1 MENNVIKFGYED
13 TDKEVLIDLYGIVFK
28 VNNIE
33 EIDNLKNIDKENVN
47 EIEETIKKLLG
58 EDAIDKINNKR
69 LTDGKDKMDVKI
81 ELAVLGCVFQAYTKV
96 MTESVIG
103 KVENSINNINERI
116 NNFGNRQEKR
126 YNNRRYNKY
135 RR

>member
-69 LTDGKDKMDVKI
+69 LTDGKDKMDVKVA
-81 ELAVLGCVFQAYTKV
+81 LAVLGCIFQAYTKV

>member
-1 MENNVIKFGYED
+1 MENKAIKFGYED
-13 TDKEVLIDLYGIVFK
+13 TDKEVLIDLYGIIFK

-33 EIDNLKNIDKENVN
+33 EIDKLKDIDKENVN

-69 LTDGKDKMDVKI
+69 ITDGKNAMDVKI
-81 ELAVLGCVFQAYTKV
+81 ELAVLGCIFQAYTKV
-96 MTESVIG
+96 MAESVIG

-126 YNNRRYNKY
+126 YNRRYNKY

>member
-58 EDAIDKINNKR
+58 DDAIDKINNKR
-69 LTDGKDKMDVKI
+69 LTDGKDKMDVKVA
-81 ELAVLGCVFQAYTKV
+81 LAVLGCIFQAYTKV

>member
-81 ELAVLGCVFQAYTKV
+81 ELAVLGCIFQAYTKV

>member
-33 EIDNLKNIDKENVN
+33 EIDNLKNIDKENVH

-58 EDAIDKINNKR
+58 DDAIDKINNKR
-69 LTDGKDKMDVKI
+69 LTDGKDKMDVKVA
-81 ELAVLGCVFQAYTKV
+81 LAVLGCIFQAYTKV